1 MTIASVNLW
10 GKRIGAVLW
19 DADTQLG
26 RFEYDPAFASS
37 GIELAPLM
45 MPLAARDY
53 AFPALNRDTFHGLPG
68 MLADVLPDRYGNALI
83 DAWLISEGRSPGS
96 FNPVERLC
104 YTGSRGIGALEFQ
117 PSLGDR
123 NRSSNPLDVAALVD
137 LAGRILSD
145 RQSFATSLNDGEE
158 GKAMRDILKVGTSAG
173 GARAKAVIAWNPTS
187 GEVRSG
193 DADHAKG
200 FSHWLLKFDG
210 VANNRDRELAMPKGY
225 GRIEFAYY
233 RMALAAGIDMM
244 ECRLLPENDRCHFV
258 TKRFDRTDEGGKL
271 HQQSLCA
278 LAHFDFNMAGAYSYE
293 QAMLVMRQ
301 LHLPIASVEEQFRRA
316 AFNIVARNQDDHVK
330 NIAFL
335 MDKSGSWSLS
345 PAFDMTY
352 NYNPDGLWTNSH
364 QMSLNGKRGDFTK
377 SDFTACG
384 ETLSLRR
391 GRALEIVDEVI
402 AAVQTWPQCAE
413 SAGVPTTNIEQVAA
427 THRLDLP
434 A

>member
-10 GKRIGAVLW
+10 GRRIGAILW
-19 DADTQLG
+19 EDEARIG
-26 RFEYDPAFASS
+26 RFEYDPAFVPS

-53 AFPALNRDTFHGLPG
+53 SFPALNRDTFHGLPG

-83 DAWLISEGRSPGS
+83 DAWLVSEGRNPGS

-117 PSLGDR
+117 PTLGDAER
-123 NRSSNPLDVAALVD
+123 TSNPLDVAALVD
-137 LAGRILSD
+137 LAGQILSD
-145 RQSFATSLNDGEE
+145 RQSFATSLQQGEE
-158 GKAMRDILKVGTSAG
+158 GHAIRDILRVGTSAG

-187 GEVRSG
+187 GEIRSG
-193 DADHAKG
+193 DADHKSG

-210 VANNRDRELAMPKGY
+210 VSNNRDRELAMPKGY
-225 GRIEFAYY
+225 GRIEYAYY
-233 RMALAAGIDMM
+233 KMAVAAGVDMM
-244 ECRLLPENDRCHFV
+244 ESRLLHENDRSHFV
-258 TKRFDRTDEGGKL
+258 TKRFDRNDQGEKL

-278 LAHFDFNMAGAYSYE
+278 IAHYDFNLAGAYSYE

-301 LHLPIASVEEQFRRA
+301 LHLPMAAIEQQFRRA
-316 AFNIVARNQDDHVK
+316 VFNILARNQDDHVK

-335 MDKSGSWSLS
+335 MDKRGLWSLS

-352 NYNPDGLWTNSH
+352 NYNPDGLWTGRH
-364 QMSLNGKRGDFTK
+364 QMSLNGKRAAFQLADF
-377 SDFTACG
+377 SACG
-384 ETLSLRR
+384 ATLSLQR
-391 GRALEIVDEVI
+391 GRAVEIVEQVRSAVAMWPSF
-402 AAVQTWPQCAE
+402 AAT
-413 SAGVPTTNIEQVAA
+413 AGVLESTAKQIAA
-427 THRLDLP
+427 THRLEMP